1 MKKSTITRIIS
12 LLLTGLLLTG
22 CAAVPEKTE
31 KTRYQA
37 TFLNLF
43 DTVTTIVGYA
53 DSEEQ
58 FSKITKMLHDE
69 LEIYHQLFDIYHD
82 YEGISNLKTINDQAG
97 IAPVKVDQKLIRLLN
112 DCKAYYELTEGKVNA
127 AMGSVLALWHET
139 REAGIENPEHAVL
152 PKENELEE
160 AALHCSFERIIIDE
174 ENSSVY
180 IEDPEQ
186 SIDVGAVAKGWAAQ
200 AVCENAPSG
209 YLISVGGNVCATGAK
224 PEGTAWVVGIQDPD
238 GDSQDYLHTLYI
250 SRECVVTSGDYQR
263 YYMVDGEIYH
273 HIIDPE
279 TLYPGNRWRAVSV
292 VCEDSGLADALSTA
306 LFLMSYEEGQE
317 LLEQCGAYAMWV
329 TLENEIYYSTGFDEF
344 IRT

>member
-1 MKKSTITRIIS
+1 MRKRKCRKIFSM
-12 LLLTGLLLTG
+12 LLALMLLTG
-22 CAAVPEKTE
+22 CTAVPEEAE

-43 DTVTTIVGYA
+43 DTVTTIVGYE

-58 FSKITKMLHDE
+58 FRKVSKMLHDE

-82 YEGISNLKTINDQAG
+82 YEGIYNLKTVNDQAG
-97 IAPVKVDQKLIRLLN
+97 IAPVKVDQKLISLLK
-112 DCKAYYELTEGKVNA
+112 DCRAYDELTDGAVNA
-127 AMGSVLALWHET
+127 AMGSVLSLWHEM
-139 REAGIENPEHAVL
+139 REAGIQDPEHAQL
-152 PKENELEE
+152 PKETELKE
-160 AALHCSFERIIIDE
+160 AALHCSFDEIVIDE
-174 ENSSVY
+174 ENSTIY

-200 AVCENAPSG
+200 AVCKNAPSG
-209 YLISVGGNVCATGAK
+209 YLISVGGNVCATGEK
-224 PEGTAWVVGIQDPD
+224 PEGGSWVVGIQDPD
-238 GDSQDYLHTLYI
+238 GDSEDYLHTLYI
-250 SRECVVTSGDYQR
+250 SKECVVTSGDYQR
-263 YYMVDGEIYH
+263 YYMVDGKAYH

-279 TLYPGNRWRAVSV
+279 TLYPGDQWRAVSV

-317 LLEQCGAYAMWV
+317 LLEACGACAMWV
-329 TLENEIYYSTGFDEF
+329 TLENEVYYSTGFEEF